1 MFNFFR
7 DFHRVQRFAWGLF
20 YEPPAYAIGL
30 ETLSVKE
37 FSMGENVM
45 LVPVDKLYVR
55 DIRVIDTLDVSLTPQ
70 REGFI
75 IPVEDK
81 DGLAVIQVV
90 ADGEVVALAGQN
102 FLILDPLIPE
112 KEDRQLIFALSK
124 ALSRLNPSTAAMLC

>member
-7 DFHRVQRFAWGLF
+7 DFHRVQKLALGLF
-20 YEPPAYAIGL
+20 YQPPAYAIGL

-37 FSMGENVM
+37 FATDENVM
-45 LVPVDKLYVR
+45 IVPVGKLYVR
-55 DIRVIDTLDVSLTPQ
+55 DIRVIDTLDVPLTPQ

-90 ADGEVVALAGQN
+90 ANGEVVALAGQN